1 MKQLKLNLP
10 VSTKDTIDIV
20 EINPDFPGII
30 LGLKDNE
37 VIGVILY
44 GTDEWYFLESI
55 YSERGR
61 EAEPELYM
69 LINLLIG
76 NKTCD
81 SFNVI
86 VFGE

>member
-10 VSTKDTIDIV
+10 THKEDTIEIA
-20 EINPDFPGII
+20 EINPYFPGII
-30 LGLKDNE
+30 LGLKDNK
-37 VIGVILY
+37 VMGIILY
-44 GTDEWYFLESI
+44 VTGGWYFSESI
-55 YSERGR
+55 YSESDTV
-61 EAEPELYM
+61 AEPELYM

-86 VFGE
+86 KFE

>member
-30 LGLKDNE
+30 LGLKDNK

-44 GTDEWYFLESI
+44 STDEWYFSESI
-55 YSERGR
+55 YSECGR

-69 LINLLIG
+69 LINFLID
-76 NKTCD
+76 NKMCD